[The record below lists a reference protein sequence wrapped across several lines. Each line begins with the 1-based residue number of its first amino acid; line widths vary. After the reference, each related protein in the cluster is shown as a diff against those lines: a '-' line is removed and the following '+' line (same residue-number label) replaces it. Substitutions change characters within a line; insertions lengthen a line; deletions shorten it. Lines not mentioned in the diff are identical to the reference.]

1 MAGLAQ
7 LVEHLIC
14 NQGARGSNPLAGTI
28 FITKE
33 ARATMLAEM
42 IERLLDRHLDDGA
55 QAKAR
60 SGEWLPDLW
69 TEIEEM
75 GLPLALL
82 SEDQGGFGLDAADQ
96 GEALRLL
103 GRYAMPL
110 PVVETM
116 GANRLLAQAGLPLAA
131 GAAGLAR
138 ADHLTIA
145 GGKLSG
151 TVARVAWGEQLD
163 CLALA
168 VGDTLYR
175 VPRSGWTIADAGT
188 ALNFH
193 PRPSLSIDWAI
204 DGSAPLGN
212 CPLAEGATLR
222 TYQIAGALE
231 AALDMTLDHTGTRVQ
246 FGKALQKFQVVQHEL
261 AKLAGELACAT
272 AAADLAGE
280 ALVRGD
286 MLGVA
291 AGSLR
296 AREAAGTGAAIATQ
310 MHGAIGFTRE
320 HRLHL
325 YTTSLWTWRDE
336 FGGQVMWA
344 KLLGQA
350 ALQAG
355 ETGYWPMVTSL

>member
-1 MAGLAQ
+1 
-7 LVEHLIC
+7 
-14 NQGARGSNPLAGTI
+14 
-28 FITKE
+28 
-33 ARATMLAEM
+33 MLAEM
-42 IERLLDRHLDDGA
+42 IERLLSRHLDDAA

-60 SGEWLPDLW
+60 DGQWLPELW
-69 TEIEEM
+69 AEVEEM

-82 SEDQGGFGLDAADQ
+82 SEAQGGFGLSFAEA

-103 GRYAMPL
+103 GRHAMPL
-110 PVVETM
+110 PVAETM
-116 GANRLLAQAGLPLAA
+116 AANQLFANAGLALAD
-131 GAAGLAR
+131 GPAGLAR
-138 ADHLTIA
+138 VDGLKLN

-151 TVARVAWGEQLD
+151 TVDRVAWGENLD

-175 VPRSGWTIADAGT
+175 VPRSGWTLAEPGS

-193 PRPSLSIDWAI
+193 PRPSLAIDWTIEA
-204 DGSAPLGN
+204 SAPLPY
-212 CPLAEGATLR
+212 CPLAAGATVR
-222 TYQIAGALE
+222 AFQIAGALE
-231 AALDMTLDHTGTRVQ
+231 ACLDLTLEHTGTRVQ

-280 ALVRGD
+280 ALGRRD
-286 MLGVA
+286 SLGVA
-291 AGSLR
+291 AGTLR
-296 AREAAGTGAAIATQ
+296 AREAAGNGAAIATQ

-350 ALQAG
+350 ALDAG
-355 ETGYWPMVTSL
+355 ETGYWPMVTQL